1 MPGFVRFVLFAAF
14 VSAGLFLGENSF
26 AYCRMRT
33 CDESDPECKTSNKSG
48 CVIEGADVAW
58 RASPIPYR
66 ISAQGSSKLDDTQM
80 RKAVRAAFAAWQ
92 NVDCEDGQ
100 TSLRFEEGEDID
112 DEKPEGISAAQ
123 AERRGIAPF
132 GIYFRDDE
140 WKGNDGGDAL
150 AATGLA
156 FDAKKGTVSYAD
168 IEVNTVENDFVF
180 DLDQDSK
187 AYDLQAV
194 LTHEVGHYI
203 GLAHS
208 KDADSIM
215 VPTYCDSDD
224 RCVADGTIGKR
235 ALGLD
240 DIKAVCTLY
249 PHNVKP
255 AIPETANLSEIEGG
269 TTAGCSTSG
278 RGRGEWAL
286 SALLV
291 PLAAVGL
298 RRRRAVPVRA
308 GR

>member
-1 MPGFVRFVLFAAF
+1 MRFVLFAAF
-14 VSAGLFLGENSF
+14 VSAGLFLSQNSF

-33 CDESDPECKTSNKSG
+33 CDENDPDCKTSNKSG
-48 CVIEGADVAW
+48 CVVEGAGVFW

-66 ISAQGSSKLDDTQM
+66 ISAQGSSHFSDKDM

-92 NVDCEDGQ
+92 NVDCDDGQ
-100 TSLRFEEGEDID
+100 TSLRFEEGDDID

-123 AERRGIAPF
+123 AEKRGIAPF

-140 WKGNDGGDAL
+140 WKGNDDGDAL
-150 AATGLA
+150 AATALA

-168 IEVNTVENDFVF
+168 IEVNTVQNQFSF
-180 DLDQDSK
+180 AIDQDAA

-215 VPTYCDSDD
+215 VPSYCTSDE
-224 RCVADGTIGKR
+224 RCVADGTVGKR
-235 ALGLD
+235 ALGVD

-249 PHNVKP
+249 PHNAKP
-255 AIPETANLSEIEGG
+255 LLPETSNAGDLEGG

-278 RGRGEWAL
+278 RGRGDWAL
-286 SALLV
+286 SAVLV
-291 PLAAVGL
+291 PLAAVAL
-298 RRRRAVPVRA
+298 RRRRR
-308 GR
+308 